1 MPSLIKGHNYLLLV
15 SHFTS
20 DNQSGYSLSFN
31 GGTASI
37 TDTTKPRLQSASA
50 SCDAT
55 KLTVK
60 INKKVKCASMVT
72 TGNPTDFDFRISYP
86 LTSIINVSGFNCSN
100 SFDMDSVIVTLSN
113 PLPPGNYT
121 LTAQNGSDGN
131 TLLDNCGTAIVP
143 GDNIPVE
150 ILPIQP
156 TPMDS
161 IQPVGCA
168 PGTLQLVFK
177 KSMRCSSIAAD
188 GSDFTVTGPTGNI
201 AIAGASGICDS
212 NNTSPVININLVSPI
227 VTGGLYHITLR
238 AGTDGNTVI
247 DECGQETPAGA
258 TLDIMATDTVSADFS
273 YQVLYGCVYDTVIFS
288 QPGNNGINQWNWSF
302 EGLGRSAQQN
312 PQVIYTVFG
321 NKNEQLIVSNGVC
334 SDTVSKVVALDNE
347 LDADFET
354 ENILCPED
362 VASFRNNSIGNIIS
376 WNWDLGDGTID
387 IQPTP
392 ADHNYPNNGREKIYD
407 VRLIVSNNIG
417 CYDTAYQQIR
427 KLRSCYIAVPNAFTP
442 NGDGINDFLYPLNAY
457 KAEKLEFRVYNRYGQ
472 LVFETKDWT
481 KKWDGTINGKEQG
494 TGTYVWTLQYTDTE
508 SGKKI
513 SRKGTS
519 VLIR

>member
-1 MPSLIKGHNYLLLV
+1 L
-15 SHFTS
+15 
-20 DNQSGYSLSFN
+20 
-31 GGTASI
+31 GG
-37 TDTTKPRLQSASA
+37 
-50 SCDAT
+50 
-55 KLTVK
+55 
-60 INKKVKCASMVT
+60 
-72 TGNPTDFDFRISYP
+72 
-86 LTSIINVSGFNCSN
+86 
-100 SFDMDSVIVTLSN
+100 
-113 PLPPGNYT
+113 
-121 LTAQNGSDGN
+121 
-131 TLLDNCGTAIVP
+131 
-143 GDNIPVE
+143 
-150 ILPIQP
+150 
-156 TPMDS
+156 
-161 IQPVGCA
+161 
-168 PGTLQLVFK
+168 
-177 KSMRCSSIAAD
+177 
-188 GSDFTVTGPTGNI
+188 
-201 AIAGASGICDS
+201 
-212 NNTSPVININLVSPI
+212 
-227 VTGGLYHITLR
+227 
-238 AGTDGNTVI
+238 
-247 DECGQETPAGA
+247 
-258 TLDIMATDTVSADFS
+258 
-273 YQVLYGCVYDTVIFS
+273 
-288 QPGNNGINQWNWSF
+288 
-302 EGLGRSAQQN
+302 SAQQN
-312 PQVIYTVFG
+312 PQVIYSVFG

-334 SDTVSKVVALDNE
+334 SDTVSKVVALNNE

-376 WNWDLGDGTID
+376 WNWDFGDGTTD

-407 VRLIVSNNIG
+407 VRLIVSNDIG

-472 LVFETKDWT
+472 LVFETKEWT